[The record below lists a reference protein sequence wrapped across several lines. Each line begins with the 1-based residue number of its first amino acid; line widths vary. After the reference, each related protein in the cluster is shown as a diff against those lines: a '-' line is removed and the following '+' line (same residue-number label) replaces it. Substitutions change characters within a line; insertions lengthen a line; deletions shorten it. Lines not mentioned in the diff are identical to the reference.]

1 MDTEGDGPQ
10 RALTE
15 VEYELLLTALESGYF
30 EEPSR
35 VSTAD
40 LADQLN
46 STRRETVARLSR
58 ALAKLFRANRE
69 TIERR
74 TEGPATLR

>member
-1 MDTEGDGPQ
+1 MESERDGSTTV
-10 RALTE
+10 LTDA
-15 VEYELLLTALESGYF
+15 EYELLLTAVERGYF

-40 LADQLN
+40 LADRLD
-46 STRRETVARLSR
+46 SSRHETVDRLSR

-69 TIERR
+69 TIEQR
-74 TEGPATLR
+74 TEGPVTFR